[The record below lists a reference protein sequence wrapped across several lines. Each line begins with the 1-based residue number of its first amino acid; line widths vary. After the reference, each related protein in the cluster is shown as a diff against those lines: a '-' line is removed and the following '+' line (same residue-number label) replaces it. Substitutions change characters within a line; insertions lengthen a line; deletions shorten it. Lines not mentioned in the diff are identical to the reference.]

1 MDGQLDRGGSDGN
14 GNGAGGRRLRRVVT
28 HSLAALG
35 VLLVAL
41 GATLAQVWNGLFDS
55 EAFADQLAESLN
67 DERVSAY
74 VADEITSAVLREKP
88 DLVAVRP
95 IILSTAQ
102 GAVSSDAFRSIVRVT
117 AREGHAAV
125 LSQGG
130 RNFLL
135 SVPDAGVVLQGA
147 LANAN
152 PALAARIPPRIS
164 AAIAN
169 IGGTRASRFVVDMW
183 QMSRTLAW
191 AAPAGVAVGLALLIV
206 GIAFAP
212 RRARALRQASLDLA
226 LAGLVLF
233 LLIPAGRALVSATRE
248 TEIQR
253 QAAAG
258 LFDAFTGNLRL
269 LALALGGVGLVFS
282 AAAQSLVGR
291 ALLPETVRSA
301 WSWLARPPISTAQH
315 LVRGALFLVGGVA
328 LILRPAITLSTLAVI
343 GGAVLAFVGLQS
355 LFRLVLRALPEELDA
370 EHGGMERFGNRRSLL
385 LLGIAGVLTAV
396 IATVARP
403 REKALSRLDGG
414 CNGDPR
420 LCARHLDEIV
430 FAGTHNAMA
439 AADRPGWMFAAQ
451 ESDVTAQLADGVRA
465 FLIDV
470 HAGVPVSG
478 RIKTEIRGEA
488 GFMRDMEAAVGR
500 EGLQA
505 ANRIR
510 DRLVGPPDGP
520 RALYLCHGFCELG
533 AEPLVAWLRTLHAFL
548 EANPRE
554 VVILVIEDYVA
565 PEEISAAFAD
575 SGLTDL
581 VFRGAPR
588 PPWPTLEE
596 MAATHQRVVTFLESG
611 QTGVDWLHP
620 AFDSI
625 QETPYRFRRPS
636 DLSCRLNRGDA
647 AGSLFQINHW
657 IETPPTPRPSNAA
670 VVNAYDF
677 LLARAERCAQER
689 AHLPN
694 IIAVDFY
701 RTGDL
706 ARVVMHLN
714 RTDASDLP
722 ERR

>member
-1 MDGQLDRGGSDGN
+1 MDGQLDRGG
-14 GNGAGGRRLRRVVT
+14 NGAIANGGRDARLRRVVT

-41 GATLAQVWNGLFDS
+41 GATLAQVWSGLFDS
-55 EAFADQLAESLN
+55 QTFADQLAESLN

-88 DLVAVRP
+88 DLVGVRP

-102 GAVSSDAFRSIVRVT
+102 GAVSSEAFRSIVRVT

-130 RNFLL
+130 RNLLL

-152 PALAARIPPRIS
+152 PALAARIPRQIS
-164 AAIAN
+164 GAIAN
-169 IGGTRASRFVVDMW
+169 IGVTGTSRFVVEMW
-183 QMSRTLAW
+183 QMGRRLAW
-191 AAPAGVAVGLALLIV
+191 AAPAGVAVGLVLLIV
-206 GIAFAP
+206 AIAFAP

-233 LLIPAGRALVSATRE
+233 LLIPAARALVSAGRD
-248 TEIQR
+248 TEIAR
-253 QAAAG
+253 HAAAG
-258 LFDAFTGNLRL
+258 LFDAFTGGLRL

-291 ALLPETVRSA
+291 AWLPDTVRSA
-301 WSWLARPPISTAQH
+301 WTWLTLPPVSTAQH
-315 LVRGALFLVGGVA
+315 LARGASFLVGGGA
-328 LILRPAITLSTLAVI
+328 LILRPTITLSTLAVI
-343 GGAVLAFVGLQS
+343 VGAVLAFAGLQS
-355 LFRLVLRALPEELDA
+355 LFRLVLRALPEELA
-370 EHGGMERFGNRRSLL
+370 QEHGGMERFGNRRSLL

-396 IATVARP
+396 IASVARP
-403 REKALSRLDGG
+403 RDRVLTPVDSG
-414 CNGDPR
+414 CDGDPR
-420 LCARHLDEIV
+420 LCARRLDEVV

-451 ESDVTAQLADGVRA
+451 ESDLNAQLADGVRA

-488 GFMRDMEAAVGR
+488 GYMREMEAALGK
-500 EGLQA
+500 EGLA
-505 ANRIR
+505 AADRIR
-510 DRLVGPPDGP
+510 QRLVGPPDGP

-533 AEPLVAWLRTLHAFL
+533 AEPLDDWLRSLRVFL
-548 EANPRE
+548 EGHPRD
-554 VVILVIEDYVA
+554 VVILVIEDYVP
-565 PEEISAAFAD
+565 PEEIAGAFAE
-575 SGLTDL
+575 SRLGGL

-596 MAATHQRVVTFLESG
+596 LAASHQQVVTFIESG
-611 QTGVDWLHP
+611 RAGVDWMYP
-620 AFDSI
+620 AFASI
-625 QETPYRFRRPS
+625 QETPYRFRRAS
-636 DLSCRLNRGDA
+636 DLSCRPNRGDE

-677 LLARAERCAQER
+677 LLARAERCARER
-689 AHLPN
+689 GRLPN

-706 ARVVMHLN
+706 ARVVKHLN
-714 RTDASDLP
+714 RTESPDLP
-722 ERR
+722 ENR